1 MLQTFISPEH
11 KTLLEQKQL
20 DSFDKAWAYEAD
32 WFEEPNSRRGGWS
45 GVGRLVLAD
54 LEGKAL
60 GVFLK
65 RQENHLRRTFW
76 HPLHGEP
83 TFACEFR
90 TMQYLAARDVP
101 VPKPVFF
108 AQQQQDSNSRAILM
122 TEELVHFSP
131 LETVTEEIFLNGKT
145 TLAIKR
151 SILRGVA
158 ATVGKMHAAGIQHRS
173 LYPKHLFVKMM
184 DGADPQVVVID
195 LEKSRR
201 KWISPLRTVY
211 DLSTLDRHARHWSR
225 TARLYFFKNYMGVEK
240 LTPWTRLLCRLIYKR
255 SHRSR

>member
-1 MLQTFISPEH
+1 MQTFISPEH
-11 KTLLEQKQL
+11 KTLLEHNQL
-20 DSFDKAWAYEAD
+20 DSFGKAWTYEAD

-65 RQENHLRRTFW
+65 LQENHLRRTFW

-90 TMQYLAARDVP
+90 TMQYLAARGVA

-158 ATVGKMHAAGIQHRS
+158 TTVGKMHAAGIQHRS
-173 LYPKHLFVKMM
+173 LYPKHLFVKKNP
-184 DGADPQVVVID
+184 DGTLDARFID
-195 LEKSRR
+195 LEKTRWLPFRR
-201 KWISPLRTVY
+201 WI
-211 DLSTLDRHARHWSR
+211 A
-225 TARLYFFKNYMGVEK
+225 
-240 LTPWTRLLCRLIYKR
+240 TRRR
-255 SHRSR
+255 SSG